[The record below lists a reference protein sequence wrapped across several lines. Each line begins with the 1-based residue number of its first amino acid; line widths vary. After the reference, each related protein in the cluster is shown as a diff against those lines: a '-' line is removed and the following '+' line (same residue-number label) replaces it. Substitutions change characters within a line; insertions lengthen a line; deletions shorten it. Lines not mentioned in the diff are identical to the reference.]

1 MESEQSV
8 FKVFVTFFAIL
19 GMNLSF
25 QHSRV
30 AYRWKALSILN
41 VIPLLVLESGIW
53 NQRNPYLKFFN
64 IFAILDMNL
73 SFQHSRVAYRW
84 KALFLLNVIPL
95 LVLESGIWNQR
106 NLYLKFRYIFC
117 HFGHES
123 FIST

>member
-1 MESEQSV
+1 MNLSFQHSRVAYRWKALSILNPNSFEILESDIWNQRNLYL
-8 FKVFVTFFAIL
+8 KFFYIL

-41 VIPLLVLESGIW
+41 PNSLLVLESDIW
-53 NQRNPYLKFFN
+53 NQS
-64 IFAILDMNL
+64 NL
-73 SFQHSRVAYRW
+73 C
-84 KALFLLNVIPL
+84 
-95 LVLESGIWNQR
+95 
-106 NLYLKFRYIFC
+106 LKFRYIFC